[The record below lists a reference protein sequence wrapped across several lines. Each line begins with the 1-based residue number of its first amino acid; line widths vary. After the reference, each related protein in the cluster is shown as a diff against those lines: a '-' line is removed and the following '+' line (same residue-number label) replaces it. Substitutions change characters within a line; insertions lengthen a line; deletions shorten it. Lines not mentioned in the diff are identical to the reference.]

1 VNLGADYALSK
12 RTDLYALFGYQKAS
26 GNTLNASGAIVKAAA
41 SVGSYGVNAGTDTQ
55 ELAIVGI
62 RHKF

>member
-1 VNLGADYALSK
+1 MNLGAGYALSK

-26 GNTLNASGAIVKAAA
+26 GHTLGANGAVIDAQA
-41 SVGSYGVNAGTDTQ
+41 SVGSYGANSGTDSQ